1 MRPCCAGL
9 PLSRPN
15 AMIVGTKQSMSTS
28 PIRLVFL
35 GTPELARTILVSL
48 SDTPGLQLLAVGCQP
63 DRPSGRHLQPTAPPV
78 KTEAVARNLPV
89 LQPARAGDPQFLAQL
104 RELHPDLIVVAAYGQ
119 LLPPAL
125 LEIPRLG
132 CLNVHT
138 SLLPRWRGAAP
149 IQWAIASGDAE
160 TGVTLMKMDAGLDTG
175 PILRSATTPITAD
188 DTGQTL
194 HDRLATLGGDLLRQ
208 IIPDYAAGRLIPH
221 PQPTEGVT
229 YARKITRAD
238 GRIEW
243 SQPAG
248 VLFNRLRAFTPWPG
262 AFCFLPGAP
271 RPRLLKV
278 HQARPEPGERETTPG
293 TVIDPGPQG
302 LVVACGKGSLRLTEV
317 QLEGGRRL
325 SAAEFLA
332 GHSVSHLE

>member
-1 MRPCCAGL
+1 
-9 PLSRPN
+9 
-15 AMIVGTKQSMSTS
+15 MSTF

-35 GTPELARTILVSL
+35 GTPELARTVLVSL
-48 SDTPGLQLLAVGCQP
+48 AETPELHLLAVVCQP

-78 KTEAVARNLPV
+78 KTEAIKRNLPV
-89 LQPARAGDPQFLAQL
+89 LQPSRVGESPFLAQL
-104 RELHPDLIVVAAYGQ
+104 RELRPDLIVVAAYGQ

-125 LEIPRLG
+125 LELPPLG

-149 IQWAIASGDAE
+149 IQWAIASGDGE

-175 PILRSATTPITAD
+175 PILQSIATPITRD

-194 HDRLATLGGDLLRQ
+194 HDRLAVLGGELLRQ
-208 IIPDYAAGRLIPH
+208 VIPDYAAGRLIPH
-221 PQPTEGVT
+221 PQPTEGIT
-229 YARKITRAD
+229 HARKITRAD
-238 GRIEW
+238 GRIDW

-262 AFCFLPGAP
+262 AFCFLPGTP

-278 HQARPEPGERETTPG
+278 HQARPESAGRETTPG
-293 TVIDPGPQG
+293 TVIDCGPQG
-302 LVVACGKGSLRLTEV
+302 LAVACGEGSLRLSEV